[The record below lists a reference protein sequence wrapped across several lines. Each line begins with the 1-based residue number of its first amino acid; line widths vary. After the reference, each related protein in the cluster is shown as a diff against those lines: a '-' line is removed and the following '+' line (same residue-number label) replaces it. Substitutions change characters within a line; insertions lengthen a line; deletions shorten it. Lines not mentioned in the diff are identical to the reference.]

1 MKLILCVKKK
11 QSSLNI
17 FLESTDTRCLRDV
30 VLRLDN
36 RIFLIR
42 CFKDIG
48 NFCIEISIR
57 ELGENFK
64 SFFQAFV
71 TFLTFA
77 LTCKVVN
84 NFR

>member
-1 MKLILCVKKK
+1 MKLILCVKKS

-17 FLESTDTRCLRDV
+17 FLESTYTRCLRDV

-57 ELGENFK
+57 KLGENFL
-64 SFFQAFV
+64 SHFSR
-71 TFLTFA
+71 L
-77 LTCKVVN
+77 L
-84 NFR
+84 